1 MERSLRQSQLIS
13 FQDTVKQPAVEVE
26 VGQVLEMLK
35 LKVQMKKTGEVEPEM
50 MLEQLM
56 FLKRFVEVVGE
67 HHQESVISLAT
78 GICWTFVLWT
88 ALVLAV
94 VVQLGELA
102 EELMDVPVWLPTS
115 LAVYPLNF
123 HFVDTLSVSHHL
135 LVVEVSSF
143 GTVHDHSE
151 TMVSAELVAVEVE
164 SVLSL
169 ELKLAVVEAEEEE
182 PKMWHHDEKMKMMR
196 QSMAFFLQQLELE
209 QEEVLVELMRR
220 LEGVLY

>member
-143 GTVHDHSE
+143 GTVHDHS
-151 TMVSAELVAVEVE
+151 MVSAELVAVEVE